1 MTRENATAPSHT
13 FEDHT
18 GELRVRVRARSLAE
32 LFEEAA
38 RALAEVMAEG
48 EDPDGEPGPPFAPE
62 RISLEA
68 RDREALLVDWLNEL
82 IFRAEIGKKLYT
94 GVQIDLI
101 DGRALSAEVW
111 GRAAKTARTF
121 VKAATFHGLR
131 ISEGPDGATATVLFD
146 I

>member
-1 MTRENATAPSHT
+1 MSETTSTPSHA

-18 GELRVRVRARSLAE
+18 GELRIRLRAHSLAE

-38 RALAEVMAEG
+38 RALGEVMGESEG
-48 EDPDGEPGPPFAPE
+48 ATESE
-62 RISLEA
+62 RVSLEA

-82 IFRAEIGKKLYT
+82 IFRAEIGKKVIT
-94 GVQIDLI
+94 GARVEQI

-111 GRAAKTARTF
+111 ARPAKTARTF

-131 ISEGPDGATATVLFD
+131 VDEGPGGVTATVLLD